1 MIKKIFHSIF
11 LVAIVVFLACFALTL
26 AVLGNYFSDVQY
38 GKLKDQTELASCGV
52 AMGGLEYLNG
62 IQSDEYRITWIAEDG
77 SVLFDNAA
85 DAALMDNHADRE
97 EVDAAKKAGVGE
109 SERYS
114 STLATKTLNRAVKLD
129 DGSILRIS
137 VVQNTVLSLIY
148 GMIQPILFVVILA
161 LVLSL
166 VLAHQ
171 LSKRIVGPLNS
182 IDLEHP
188 MENTAYDE
196 LAPLLARLEHQHR
209 EILYQ
214 KDELR
219 RKQDEFD
226 MVTDSMTEGLVL
238 LDAEG
243 AVLSINAAARHI
255 FGAERR
261 CVGRDF
267 LTVDRSLSLQNVIR
281 AALNGHHGELVIE
294 RNDSEYQI
302 KANTIFR
309 EGAVG
314 GAVLLIFD
322 VSGENQAEQQRREF
336 TANVSHEL
344 KSPLQTIMGSAELL
358 ENGLVKTE
366 DFPKFIGRIHSEAER
381 LMVLIDDIIRLS
393 QLDEGGELPFEELD
407 LLALAEETVDSLSEK
422 AVKGDMTIAVAGKS
436 VKLRGIRPLIG
447 EILYNLCDNA
457 LKYNKKYGTVT
468 VIVGE
473 EEGCAVLT
481 VADTGIGISEEHLDR
496 IFERFYRVDK
506 SHSRE
511 TGGTGLGLSI
521 VKHAVRL
528 HNGAIHVRSDE
539 GKGTTFT
546 VRFPFK

>member
-52 AMGGLEYLNG
+52 TMGGLEYLNS

-77 SVLFDNAA
+77 SVLFDNAV

-114 STLATKTLNRAVKLD
+114 STLATKTINRAVKLE
-129 DGSILRIS
+129 DGSILRVS

-196 LAPLLARLEHQHR
+196 LSPLLARLEQQHR

-219 RKQDEFD
+219 RRQDEFD

-238 LDAEG
+238 LNGEG

-255 FGAERR
+255 FGVGRR

-309 EGAVG
+309 EGMVG

-358 ENGLVKTE
+358 ENGLVKAE

-393 QLDEGGELPFEELD
+393 QLDEGGELPFEDLD
-407 LLALAEETVDSLSEK
+407 LLAMAEETVDSLSEK
-422 AVKGDMTIAVAGKS
+422 AAKGDMTIAVAGKS

-528 HNGAIHVRSDE
+528 HNGAIHVRSNE